1 MYKYIRIGIHN
12 EGHQETETLE
22 FSKSD
27 EGHIA
32 IDLYMGITQDDTT
45 LLQQHTI
52 EIALHNCFDK
62 LSRELAQHF
71 STEWTKEHSD
81 DNKAFD

>member
-1 MYKYIRIGIHN
+1 MYRYIRIGIHN
-12 EGHQETETLE
+12 EGNRDTESLE
-22 FSKSD
+22 VGKSD

-32 IDLYMGITQDDTT
+32 IDLYMGISQDNTA

-52 EIALHNCFDK
+52 EIALHNAFDN

-71 STEWTKEHSD
+71 SLEWTKEHAD
-81 DNKAFD
+81 VEQDIV